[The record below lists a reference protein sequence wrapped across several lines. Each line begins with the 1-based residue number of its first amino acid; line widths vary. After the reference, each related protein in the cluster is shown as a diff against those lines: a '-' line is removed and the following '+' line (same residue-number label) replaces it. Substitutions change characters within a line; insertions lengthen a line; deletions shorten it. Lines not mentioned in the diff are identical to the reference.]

1 MAFFNTIQQNET
13 LSFLSLIPSICMQL
27 FAITLSF
34 IVECNF
40 PEGQEVVFNFFVKQV
55 A

>member
-27 FAITLSF
+27 FAITLSLW
-34 IVECNF
+34 ECNF